1 MSKEITKEQLLQP
14 VIILSQPQMGE
25 NIGATARVMRNFG
38 LLELRIISPRDGWP
52 NEKSTAMAAGAFN
65 LMKPV
70 RVFEDVATAIAD
82 LQQVFAV
89 TARRRDME
97 KPVLFPDKAMEK
109 IHLTSNTGAR
119 SGLLFGAEA
128 SGLSNTEVGACD
140 GILTY
145 PVASDFGSLNLA
157 QAVAVAAF
165 AWRNSIDTQISDE
178 SENLAI
184 GNALAT
190 KQELAGMLKH
200 LEGELV
206 SAGFF
211 HPPEKAPVM
220 MQNLQN
226 LFSRAEPTAQE
237 VRTLRGVIKALSAG
251 RGKRNDNR

>member
-1 MSKEITKEQLLQP
+1 MAEEPTKVETLQP

-70 RVFEDVATAIAD
+70 RVFEDTATAIAD

-97 KPVLFPDKAMEK
+97 KPVLSPDNAMEK
-109 IHLTSNTGAR
+109 IHAANYAGAR
-119 SGLLFGAEA
+119 SGLLFGPEA
-128 SGLSNTEVGACD
+128 SGLSNTEVTACD

-145 PVASDFGSLNLA
+145 PVANDFGSLNLA
-157 QAVAVAAF
+157 QAVGVAAF
-165 AWRNSIDTQISDE
+165 AWRNSTDISGLYADE
-178 SENLAI
+178 NRAAD
-184 GNALAT
+184 NPLAT
-190 KQELAGMLKH
+190 KQELAAMLKH
-200 LEGELV
+200 LEEELLQ
-206 SAGFF
+206 AEFF

-226 LFSRAEPTAQE
+226 LFARAEPTAQE
-237 VRTLRGVIKALSAG
+237 TRTLRGVIKALSHG
-251 RGKRNDNR
+251 RGKNK